1 MTAPPG
7 GPYGQDPYGTDP
19 YGQGPYWG
27 GQPQGGPPQYPQGGP
42 PQYPQGGAPQYPQGG
57 QPQGGAPQ
65 YPQGGPYSYPQGGP
79 GGYPPPQYPQPGQQ
93 VPPGW
98 PPGAYPPGPPPGG
111 PRSKL
116 PWLILAGIAV
126 LGVIVLVVILAL
138 SLGNSKKPVT
148 ATGTSVAPS
157 SQSAPPSEPNNT
169 QQTATD
175 CTPNVSGGEKP
186 AGGSPI
192 SAGQLS
198 FPTTAAPGWMPISD
212 DQTPNLIGAAG
223 VAKEVPGANQWV
235 MQAEVAVTNF
245 VSSMDVAAQASKLL
259 QCVASGPGY
268 ANASP
273 TLGPTKPSSLTVD
286 GVKAARVDADVTIAD
301 PARNVK
307 GDSLAIVAVD
317 TKPVTIFL
325 GATPIGDAASAG
337 TINQIIGSLKVAK

>member
-1 MTAPPG
+1 MTVPPG
-7 GPYGQDPYGTDP
+7 GPYGQDPYGQDP
-19 YGQGPYWG
+19 YGTNPHGQGPYWG

-42 PQYPQGGAPQYPQGG
+42 PQYPQGGPPQYPQGG
-57 QPQGGAPQ
+57 
-65 YPQGGPYSYPQGGP
+65 SYP
-79 GGYPPPQYPQPGQQ
+79 YPPPGGAYQPPQYTQPGQQ

-98 PPGAYPPGPPPGG
+98 QPGPYPPGPPPPGG
-111 PRSKL
+111 PRSKA
-116 PWLILAGIAV
+116 PWLIVAGIAV
-126 LGVIVLVVILAL
+126 LAVIALVVILAL
-138 SLGNSKKPVT
+138 VLGHSDKPKT
-148 ATGTSVAPS
+148 ATPGGTSSAPT
-157 SQSAPPSEPNNT
+157 SQSAPTSEPNNT

-186 AGGSPI
+186 VGGSPI
-192 SAGQLS
+192 SAGALS

-212 DQTPNLIGAAG
+212 DQTPNLIGAVG

-245 VSSMDVAAQASKLL
+245 VSSMDVSAQASKLL

-273 TLGPTKPSSLTVD
+273 TLGPSKTSSLTVD

-307 GDSLAIVAVD
+307 GDSLSIVAVD

-337 TINQIIGSLKVAK
+337 QINQIIGSLKVTR